1 MNTPDKATEI
11 KAFVTA
17 ILAFLT
23 ALWGWLGW
31 AVIIL
36 IFCMALDWATGS
48 WAARAHN
55 EWSSSV
61 ARAGLWHKLGEIVA
75 LLVAALCDIAIQ
87 VILNSAAADLLKGWE
102 YGNYM
107 TLLVAV
113 WYIFTELGSIAE
125 NVDKLGAPLPSWLKK
140 AIRFLRAKA
149 DAADPVPEEN
159 VPDTNDGN
167 KPEPPAPPTTG
178 TNAKRPAD
186 EVTVH
191 LAIEAPEDPA
201 ETYQPKHSTAPVLND
216 DLLQDLP
223 EDVAKQALENAALD
237 D

>member
-1 MNTPDKATEI
+1 MNTPDKAAEI

-36 IFCMALDWATGS
+36 IFCMALDWVTGS

-87 VILNSAAADLLKGWE
+87 VILNSAAADLLNGWT

-149 DAADPVPEEN
+149 DAADPVPEAE
-159 VPDTNDGN
+159 T
-167 KPEPPAPPTTG
+167 PPAPPSSAP
-178 TNAKRPAD
+178 NAQQ
-186 EVTVH
+186 
-191 LAIEAPEDPA
+191 PE
-201 ETYQPKHSTAPVLND
+201 YVPKHSTAPVLDD

>member
-1 MNTPDKATEI
+1 MNTPDKAAEI

-36 IFCMALDWATGS
+36 IFCMALDWVTGS

-87 VILNSAAADLLKGWE
+87 VILNSAAADLLKGWT

-149 DAADPVPEEN
+149 DAADPAPEAE
-159 VPDTNDGN
+159 T
-167 KPEPPAPPTTG
+167 PPAPPSSAP
-178 TNAKRPAD
+178 NAQQ
-186 EVTVH
+186 
-191 LAIEAPEDPA
+191 PE
-201 ETYQPKHSTAPVLND
+201 YVPKHSTAPVLDD

>member
-125 NVDKLGAPLPSWLKK
+125 NVDKLGAPLPPWLRK

-159 VPDTNDGN
+159 VPDTNDGHEPEGN
-167 KPEPPAPPTTG
+167 TPEEIVAMEAAAEQAADPDPDAPGLQDDYEPKHAKTPEPEKP
-178 TNAKRPAD
+178 
-186 EVTVH
+186 
-191 LAIEAPEDPA
+191 
-201 ETYQPKHSTAPVLND
+201 D
-216 DLLQDLP
+216 DAGVSP
-223 EDVAKQALENAALD
+223 R
-237 D
+237 

>member
-23 ALWGWLGW
+23 ALWGWMGW

-36 IFCMALDWATGS
+36 IFCMALDWVTGS

-149 DAADPVPEEN
+149 DAADPVPEAE
-159 VPDTNDGN
+159 T
-167 KPEPPAPPTTG
+167 PPAPASSAP
-178 TNAKRPAD
+178 NAQRP
-186 EVTVH
+186 EYV
-191 LAIEAPEDPA
+191 
-201 ETYQPKHSTAPVLND
+201 PKHSTAPVLDD

>member
-1 MNTPDKATEI
+1 MNTPDKAAEI

-36 IFCMALDWATGS
+36 IFCMALDWVTGS

-87 VILNSAAADLLKGWE
+87 VILNSAAADLLKGWT

-149 DAADPVPEEN
+149 DAADPVPEAE
-159 VPDTNDGN
+159 T
-167 KPEPPAPPTTG
+167 PPAPPSSAS
-178 TNAKRPAD
+178 NAQRP
-186 EVTVH
+186 EYV
-191 LAIEAPEDPA
+191 
-201 ETYQPKHSTAPVLND
+201 PKHSTAPVLND

>member
-149 DAADPVPEEN
+149 DAADPVPEAE
-159 VPDTNDGN
+159 T
-167 KPEPPAPPTTG
+167 PPAPASSAS
-178 TNAKRPAD
+178 NAQRP
-186 EVTVH
+186 EYV
-191 LAIEAPEDPA
+191 
-201 ETYQPKHSTAPVLND
+201 PKHSTAPVLDD

>member
-11 KAFVTA
+11 KAIVTA

-87 VILNSAAADLLKGWE
+87 VILNSAAADLLKGWT

-159 VPDTNDGN
+159 VPDTNVGH
-167 KPEPPAPPTTG
+167 KPEEPDPAQEPEPD
-178 TNAKRPAD
+178 AYKPK
-186 EVTVH
+186 H
-191 LAIEAPEDPA
+191 APEETPEPGKDP
-201 ETYQPKHSTAPVLND
+201 
-216 DLLQDLP
+216 
-223 EDVAKQALENAALD
+223 DVSRR
-237 D
+237 

>member
-1 MNTPDKATEI
+1 MNTPDKAAEI
-11 KAFVTA
+11 KALVTA

-36 IFCMALDWATGS
+36 IACMALDWATGS

-149 DAADPVPEEN
+149 DAADPIPEANDPEADAGHKPAPEPAPSVSDPDTPAPEPEEY
-159 VPDTNDGN
+159 
-167 KPEPPAPPTTG
+167 K
-178 TNAKRPAD
+178 
-186 EVTVH
+186 
-191 LAIEAPEDPA
+191 
-201 ETYQPKHSTAPVLND
+201 PKHSAD
-216 DLLQDLP
+216 DLPDLP
-223 EDVAKQALENAALD
+223 ATPGLTD
-237 D
+237 DFHSAR

>member
-11 KAFVTA
+11 KAFLTA
-17 ILAFLT
+17 ILAFCT

-87 VILNSAAADLLKGWE
+87 VILNSTAADLLKGWT

-159 VPDTNDGN
+159 VPDTNVGHKQEEPAHEAEPDDY
-167 KPEPPAPPTTG
+167 KP
-178 TNAKRPAD
+178 K
-186 EVTVH
+186 H
-191 LAIEAPEDPA
+191 APED
-201 ETYQPKHSTAPVLND
+201 APEPG
-216 DLLQDLP
+216 QDP
-223 EDVAKQALENAALD
+223 DVTRR
-237 D
+237 

>member
-149 DAADPVPEEN
+149 DAADPVPE
-159 VPDTNDGN
+159 
-167 KPEPPAPPTTG
+167 
-178 TNAKRPAD
+178 
-186 EVTVH
+186 
-191 LAIEAPEDPA
+191 A
-201 ETYQPKHSTAPVLND
+201 ETPPSPPSSASNAQRPEYVPKHSTAPVLND